1 MRKQTTL
8 PKLTLAIVLALL
20 LMGLATLAFAQ
31 DAPDAPDMPT
41 AGSDFPLPL
50 TPNIDGSLNQA
61 DEPLFFVGD
70 YCGGFGGVSL
80 RHQQSGTFTVPVIG
94 QVKGVYLV
102 WSGRNKENGGDDT
115 ISVSINGGPVQTVT
129 SNPATAL
136 TAISDFGY
144 NWFTYSYNASA
155 DNWPFQQGINT
166 ITVSGLTDGVSQT
179 FEPHGVGMLL
189 ISEDQ
194 DMCPFQA
201 IGLYYGNDVLFHGWD
216 GASGPNTEVTCLDVL
231 SPPDPVEIDIQM
243 FVGGVENELRSNA
256 VWAETGSGAPPTN
269 IIGDADA
276 VEIQMALKGLQGF
289 EFDNYDTVVQDPQPI
304 MLEPGENWACVQIES
319 PPQPYPGKEQGISA
333 TWINLAVR
341 VPLLEINIAPDG
353 LNPVGTP
360 HTFTVTVNSS
370 TGFDSLVITPTVQP
384 APTSQSDTCA
394 TPDING
400 GIATCTITINSD
412 VAAVY
417 TATAEAAAVIT
428 FNNQSY
434 TAYVSTS
441 QARESSGAAVKEY
454 YEVPTPAIDLEKA
467 TNGEDADTPTGPY
480 VDVGGAV
487 TWTYRIENTGDM
499 DLVDVTL
506 TDDNGTPGDAS
517 DDYTCAVG
525 DLAIGAVDDT
535 TCTRTGVAE
544 AGQYANIADVV
555 GTPIINGDPSPD
567 KVTDTDPSHYYGVS
581 SSIDIEKATNGQD
594 ADTPTGPYIEVGDPV
609 AWTYE
614 VTNTSNV
621 TLIDVTVVDDQGV
634 AVTCPQ
640 DTLDPGESMICTGVG
655 VAVAGQY
662 ANEATVTG
670 RDPTGASVTDKDPS
684 HYFGSEPA
692 IDIEKATNGED
703 ADEPTGPKVDEGSTI
718 NWTYE
723 VTNIGNVTLTNVA
736 VTDDQNVSVTCPKD
750 TLDPGESMTC
760 TAQGVAVLGQYANLG
775 TVTGVS
781 PTGKQVTDTDPS
793 HYFGGEVTGIDD
805 PDIPGPD
812 VHDSYIYLP
821 LINFQ

>member
-1 MRKQTTL
+1 MRNQTTL

-31 DAPDAPDMPT
+31 DAPDALDAPT

-50 TPNIDGSLNQA
+50 TPNIDGSQNQA

-80 RHQQSGTFTVPVIG
+80 SQQAVGTFTVPVTG
-94 QVKGVYLV
+94 QVKAVYLV
-102 WSGRNKENGGDDT
+102 WSGRNKENIGDNA
-115 ISVSINGGPVQTVT
+115 ISISINGGPAQTVT
-129 SNPATAL
+129 ANPATSL
-136 TAISDFGY
+136 TATSNAGY
-144 NWFTYSYNASA
+144 YWFTYSYDGSA
-155 DNWPFQQGINT
+155 DNWPFQQGDNT
-166 ITVSGLTDGVSQT
+166 VTVSGLTDGASQT
-179 FEPHGVGMLL
+179 FEPHGVGMLV
-189 ISEDQ
+189 IGEDES
-194 DMCPFQA
+194 MCPFQA

-216 GASGPNTEVTCLDVL
+216 GASGPNSEVTCLDVL

-243 FVGGVENELRSNA
+243 FVGGVENDMRSDA
-256 VWAETGSGAPPTN
+256 VWIETGSGAPPTN
-269 IIGDADA
+269 IIGNVDAIE
-276 VEIQMALKGLQGF
+276 VQMALEGLQGF
-289 EFDNYDTVVQDPQPI
+289 EFDNYDTVVQNPQPI
-304 MLEPGENWACVQIES
+304 ILDPGENWACVQIES

-341 VPLLEINIAPDG
+341 VPLLEINITPDG

-400 GIATCTITINSD
+400 GVATCTITINSD

-417 TATAEAAAVIT
+417 TATAEAAVGLT
-428 FNNQSY
+428 FSGQSY
-434 TAYVSTS
+434 TAYVNTS
-441 QARESSGAAVKEY
+441 QARESNGAAVKTY
-454 YEVPTPAIDLEKA
+454 YEAPTPAIDLEKA

-499 DLVDVTL
+499 DLIDVTL
-506 TDDNGTPGDAS
+506 VDDSGTPADPS
-517 DDYTCAVG
+517 DDYTCNVG
-525 DLAIGAVDDT
+525 DLAVGEVDDA

-544 AGQYANIADVV
+544 AGQYANIANVE
-555 GTPIINGDPSPD
+555 GTPVIEGVPSGD
-567 KVTDTDPSHYYGVS
+567 KVTDTDPSHYYGIT

-594 ADTPTGPYIEVGDPV
+594 ADNPTGPYIDVGDPV

-614 VTNTSNV
+614 VTNTSSV
-621 TLIDVTVVDDQGV
+621 TLTEVTVVDDQGV
-634 AVTCPQ
+634 AVTCPT
-640 DTLDPGESMICTGVG
+640 DTLIPGESMVCTGVG

-670 RDPTGASVTDKDPS
+670 RDPTGKPVTDKDPS
-684 HYFGSEPA
+684 HYFGSDPA

-703 ADEPTGPKVDEGSTI
+703 ADEPTGPRIEIGAPV
-718 NWTYE
+718 NWTYV
-723 VTNIGNVTLTNVA
+723 VTNIGNVTLTNVV
-736 VTDDQNVSVTCPKD
+736 VTDDKGVDITCPKD
-750 TLDPGESMTC
+750 TLAPGESMTC
-760 TAQGVAVLGQYANLG
+760 TAQGISVVGQYANLG
-775 TVTGVS
+775 TVVGVS
-781 PTGKQVTDTDPS
+781 PTDKQVTDTDPS
-793 HYFGGEVTGIDD
+793 HYYGGEVTGIDD
-805 PDIPGPD
+805 PDISGPD
-812 VHDSYIYLP
+812 SYDSFIYLP
-821 LINFQ
+821 LITFQ